1 MGTACCCGLPT
12 GPAGTGTAVAIGP
25 AIGPAIGTAV
35 GTAVAVA
42 PGYALCTS
50 VPIATTGVAT
60 ASGGGCGA
68 GMLGA
73 SAMGAI
79 PRGLARK
86 RSSSKMRA
94 FSAAIASRSRA

>member
-12 GPAGTGTAVAIGP
+12 GPEGTGTAVAIGP
-25 AIGPAIGTAV
+25 AIGPAI

-79 PRGLARK
+79 PRGLVRE
-86 RSSSKMRA
+86 RSSSKIRV
-94 FSAAIASRSRA
+94 FSAAIASRSCP